1 MALQARL
8 DRIIEAAQTHPRKPI
23 RTGREPG
30 GKRGPKQR
38 HSRNIFPDRD
48 MYVRVLEELW
58 LDIEP
63 HTGRWAPDGKSLAV
77 PPDMGQIGNVLIR
90 LRDDPTGFQ
99 SAATAGKLVE
109 RLDSLQ
115 VFLTTRTMRRYFSG
129 DPKQARN
136 RFGGDPRQI
145 ANAIAGVPLVG
156 LWRSLKLCGATPHKC
171 RVKMG
176 KPAIPSYIRR
186 KHPLFARALDA
197 NQGLPLL
204 SSFVVRYTRHNDPAI
219 RDLKAIDL
227 EKLWSA
233 SRPTA

>member
-1 MALQARL
+1 
-8 DRIIEAAQTHPRKPI
+8 
-23 RTGREPG
+23 
-30 GKRGPKQR
+30 
-38 HSRNIFPDRD
+38 
-48 MYVRVLEELW
+48 
-58 LDIEP
+58 
-63 HTGRWAPDGKSLAV
+63 
-77 PPDMGQIGNVLIR
+77 
-90 LRDDPTGFQ
+90 
-99 SAATAGKLVE
+99 
-109 RLDSLQ
+109 
-115 VFLTTRTMRRYFSG
+115 MRRYFSG

-156 LWRSLKLCGATPHKC
+156 LWRSLKLCGATQHKC